1 VRAHNE
7 ALAHWGQATV
17 AEIIGVATSELRH
30 DAGLSLAVVPLPL
43 GLADTREQARA
54 IQDHLVKLGVETQL
68 PGWNGR
74 GTIRL
79 SAHVYNQPSDY
90 KRLALGVREVLTA

>member
-1 VRAHNE
+1 MRRSRTGARPPSPRSS
-7 ALAHWGQATV
+7 ASRPPS
-17 AEIIGVATSELRH
+17 SE
-30 DAGLSLAVVPLPL
+30 
-43 GLADTREQARA
+43 ARA
-54 IQDHLVKLGVETQL
+54 IQDHLVKLGVEMQL

>member
-1 VRAHNE
+1 
-7 ALAHWGQATV
+7 
-17 AEIIGVATSELRH
+17 
-30 DAGLSLAVVPLPL
+30 
-43 GLADTREQARA
+43 
-54 IQDHLVKLGVETQL
+54 VKLGVEMQL